1 MNPDVP
7 AIMVP
12 VVPTTRG
19 SMSSCAHAPV
29 GILNAATATTTRE
42 KRIRSIQTDWGS
54 SRPRVPS

>member
-1 MNPDVP
+1 
-7 AIMVP
+7 
-12 VVPTTRG
+12 
-19 SMSSCAHAPV
+19 MSSCAHAPV